1 MNTIQISSGVKRS
14 NRANLGPA
22 RPTLVLKDGIVV
34 NVFYPAFLPDRK
46 VDEMVEWLRTSRCP
60 FVAAAPLR
68 RLRQKSSVL
77 RNGRS
82 PGTSR

>member
-46 VDEMVEWLRTSRCP
+46 VDEMVEWLRTSRGRCP
-60 FVAAAPLR
+60 IVAAAPLR
-68 RLRQKSSVL
+68 SMRLKS
-77 RNGRS
+77 
-82 PGTSR
+82 